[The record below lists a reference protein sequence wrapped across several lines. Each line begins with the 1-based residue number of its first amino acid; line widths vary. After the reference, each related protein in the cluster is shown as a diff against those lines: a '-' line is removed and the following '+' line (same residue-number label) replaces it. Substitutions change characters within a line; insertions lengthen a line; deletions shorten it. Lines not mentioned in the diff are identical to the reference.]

1 MAFRSLLND
10 PFLLRVVLLALGV
23 ILGALAFFLRWRKL
37 QRIRAAMAESHAV
50 AEAQEETAASSGSAS
65 TALVPKASLPIQL
78 RFETIADRP
87 SIAMDLLRV
96 LLILLAFL
104 VAIAWVLVILPQGS
118 VDRIALSLQPRDMP
132 PPPQEKIALLYLG
145 DEVKDKEFHIR
156 GVVQNISVEPI
167 ERLDATVRLYG
178 LDGALLET
186 ALVRMDFEMVAPNA
200 TAQFHLTY
208 PNYSAQF
215 GSYSVDFK
223 LRQGDP
229 VPYKDMREARAR
241 S

>member
-1 MAFRSLLND
+1 
-10 PFLLRVVLLALGV
+10 LRVVLLALGV
-23 ILGALAFFLRWRKL
+23 ILAALAFFLRWRRL
-37 QRIRAAMAESHAV
+37 QRLRATVAESHAA
-50 AEAQEETAASSGSAS
+50 AETHGETLPASGS
-65 TALVPKASLPIQL
+65 TPALDSKEALPIQL
-78 RFETIADRP
+78 RFATLADRP
-87 SIAMDLLRV
+87 SISMDLLRV
-96 LLILLAFL
+96 FLILLAFL
-104 VAIAWVLVILPQGS
+104 VVLAWVLLILPQGA

-167 ERLDATVRLYG
+167 EKLDATLRLYG

-186 ALVRMDFEMVAPNA
+186 ALVRMDFEMIAPNA

-208 PNYSAQF
+208 PNYNAQF

-229 VPYKDMREARAR
+229 VLYKDMRETRAR
-241 S
+241 T